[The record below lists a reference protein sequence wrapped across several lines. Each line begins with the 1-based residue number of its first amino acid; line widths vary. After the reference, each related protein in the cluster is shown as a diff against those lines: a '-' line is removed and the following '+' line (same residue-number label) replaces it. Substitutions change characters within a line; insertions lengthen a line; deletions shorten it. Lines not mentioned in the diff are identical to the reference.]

1 MTTTV
6 TAADGGEAGAAPG
19 GLPARAKVAVAAGK
33 VTGAVSRAAGRGSGA
48 VIGGRV
54 ALRLD
59 PELLERLTAG
69 RECVLVSATNG
80 KTTTT
85 RLIAEALRA
94 LGPVASNALG
104 ANMPAGITAAMAADR
119 DARYA
124 VIEVDEKYLPGVAQQ
139 TRPKAIAL
147 LNLSRDQLDRA
158 AETRM
163 MAQRWRDGLA
173 GTAATVIANAD
184 DPLVVWAAGLAH
196 QVVWVAAGQSW
207 QEDAWS
213 CPQCG
218 GVLQREGVQWQCAE
232 CDFARPTPT
241 WLLDGDALRD
251 PYGVRTQLGGLKL
264 PGRANR
270 ANATSAAAVASVF
283 GVDPQAAVARM
294 AQVTAVAGR
303 YDTVQYRG
311 RALRLLLAKNP
322 AGWLET
328 FELVATG
335 ETHPV
340 LLSVNALGPDGTDT
354 SWLWDVDYTRLAG
367 RPVLVIGQRRLD
379 LAVRLQVAG
388 VDFTVHDT
396 VESAVDAAGPGLI
409 DVIANYTAF
418 QQLRQKVGA

>member
-1 MTTTV
+1 
-6 TAADGGEAGAAPG
+6 
-19 GLPARAKVAVAAGK
+19 
-33 VTGAVSRAAGRGSGA
+33 

-59 PELLERLTAG
+59 PELLSRLTAG

-94 LGPVASNALG
+94 AGAVVSNALG
-104 ANMPAGITAAMAADR
+104 ANMPAGITAAMAQDR
-119 DARYA
+119 DARFA
-124 VIEVDEKYLPGVAQQ
+124 VIEVDEKYLPAVAKQ
-139 TRPKAIAL
+139 TAPKAIAL

-163 MAQRWRDGLA
+163 LAQRWREGLA
-173 GTAATVIANAD
+173 GTAATVVANAD
-184 DPLVVWAAGLAH
+184 DPLVAWAAASADS
-196 QVVWVAAGQSW
+196 VIWVAAGQSW
-207 QEDAWS
+207 QDDAWS

-218 GVLQREGVQWQCAE
+218 GVLHRPSADWACAS
-232 CDFARPTPT
+232 CDLRRPEPK
-241 WLLDGDALRD
+241 WLLEGDRLRD
-251 PYGVRTQLGGLKL
+251 PLGVRVELTGLQL

-270 ANATSAAAVASVF
+270 ANATTAAAVASIF
-283 GVDPQAAVARM
+283 GVDPHAAVERM
-294 AQVTAVAGR
+294 ERVTAVAGR
-303 YDTVQYRG
+303 YNTVQYRN

-328 FELVATG
+328 FDLVSGTD
-335 ETHPV
+335 HPV

-354 SWLWDVDYTRLAG
+354 SWLWDVDYTRLAK

-388 VDFTVHDT
+388 VDFTVYDD
-396 VESAVDAAGPGLI
+396 VDAAVDAAPPGDI
-409 DVIANYTAF
+409 IEVIANYTAF